1 MLAKK
6 TAKNQVTLPK
16 EIADRFPDTVYFDV
30 RVEGRK
36 ITLRP
41 VRIETEGEGQNLGRI
56 RGKMLRGAA
65 RTDTTGVAD
74 RKDPPGSLERNR
86 GRTGP
91 RAGLPEISPYAGR
104 GFRSAEDGASAVCG
118 GRRCPGS
125 RPGLVQG
132 SCRRQVHPLRPC
144 GPLSFSGH

>member
-41 VRIETEGEGQNLGRI
+41 VRIETEGEEQDLGRI
-56 RGKMLRGAA
+56 REKMRRLGVTEKDVTAA
-65 RTDTTGVAD
+65 IRWA
-74 RKDPPGSLERNR
+74 RKEG
-86 GRTGP
+86 
-91 RAGLPEISPYAGR
+91 
-104 GFRSAEDGASAVCG
+104 
-118 GRRCPGS
+118 
-125 RPGLVQG
+125 
-132 SCRRQVHPLRPC
+132 
-144 GPLSFSGH
+144 

>member
-41 VRIETEGEGQNLGRI
+41 VRIETEGEEQGLARI
-56 RGKMLRGAA
+56 REKMRRLGVTEKDVTAA
-65 RTDTTGVAD
+65 IRWA
-74 RKDPPGSLERNR
+74 RKEG
-86 GRTGP
+86 
-91 RAGLPEISPYAGR
+91 
-104 GFRSAEDGASAVCG
+104 
-118 GRRCPGS
+118 
-125 RPGLVQG
+125 
-132 SCRRQVHPLRPC
+132 
-144 GPLSFSGH
+144 

>member
-41 VRIETEGEGQNLGRI
+41 VRIETEGEEQ
-56 RGKMLRGAA
+56 
-65 RTDTTGVAD
+65 D
-74 RKDPPGSLERNR
+74 PGSIREKM
-86 GRTGP
+86 
-91 RAGLPEISPYAGR
+91 
-104 GFRSAEDGASAVCG
+104 
-118 GRRCPGS
+118 RRLGVTEKDVTAAI
-125 RPGLVQG
+125 RWARKEG
-132 SCRRQVHPLRPC
+132 
-144 GPLSFSGH
+144 

>member
-41 VRIETEGEGQNLGRI
+41 VRIETEGEEGELGRI
-56 RGKMLRGAA
+56 REKMRRLGVTEKDVTAA
-65 RTDTTGVAD
+65 IRWA
-74 RKDPPGSLERNR
+74 RKEG
-86 GRTGP
+86 
-91 RAGLPEISPYAGR
+91 
-104 GFRSAEDGASAVCG
+104 
-118 GRRCPGS
+118 
-125 RPGLVQG
+125 
-132 SCRRQVHPLRPC
+132 
-144 GPLSFSGH
+144 

>member
-41 VRIETEGEGQNLGRI
+41 VRIETEGEEQDPGRI
-56 RGKMLRGAA
+56 REKMRRLGVTEKDVTAA
-65 RTDTTGVAD
+65 IRWA
-74 RKDPPGSLERNR
+74 RKEG
-86 GRTGP
+86 
-91 RAGLPEISPYAGR
+91 
-104 GFRSAEDGASAVCG
+104 
-118 GRRCPGS
+118 
-125 RPGLVQG
+125 
-132 SCRRQVHPLRPC
+132 
-144 GPLSFSGH
+144 

>member
-41 VRIETEGEGQNLGRI
+41 VRIETEGEEQNLGRI
-56 RGKMLRGAA
+56 REKMRRLGVTGKDGTGAVRG
-65 RTDTTGVAD
+65 GG
-74 RKDPPGSLERNR
+74 K
-86 GRTGP
+86 
-91 RAGLPEISPYAGR
+91 
-104 GFRSAEDGASAVCG
+104 GFRSAEGGASAVWG
-118 GRRCPGS
+118 GRPCPGR
-125 RPGLVQG
+125 RPGMVQG

-144 GPLSFSGH
+144 GPLSLSGHRR

>member
-41 VRIETEGEGQNLGRI
+41 VRIETEGEEQDPGRI
-56 RGKMLRGAA
+56 REKMRRLGLTEKDVTAA
-65 RTDTTGVAD
+65 IRWA
-74 RKDPPGSLERNR
+74 RKEG
-86 GRTGP
+86 
-91 RAGLPEISPYAGR
+91 
-104 GFRSAEDGASAVCG
+104 
-118 GRRCPGS
+118 
-125 RPGLVQG
+125 
-132 SCRRQVHPLRPC
+132 
-144 GPLSFSGH
+144 

>member
-41 VRIETEGEGQNLGRI
+41 VRIETEGEEQNLGRI
-56 RGKMLRGAA
+56 REKMRRLGVTEKDVTAA
-65 RTDTTGVAD
+65 IRWA
-74 RKDPPGSLERNR
+74 RKEG
-86 GRTGP
+86 
-91 RAGLPEISPYAGR
+91 
-104 GFRSAEDGASAVCG
+104 
-118 GRRCPGS
+118 
-125 RPGLVQG
+125 
-132 SCRRQVHPLRPC
+132 
-144 GPLSFSGH
+144 

>member
-41 VRIETEGEGQNLGRI
+41 VRIETEGEERDLGRI
-56 RGKMLRGAA
+56 REKMRRLGVTEKDVKAA
-65 RTDTTGVAD
+65 IRWA
-74 RKDPPGSLERNR
+74 RKEG
-86 GRTGP
+86 
-91 RAGLPEISPYAGR
+91 
-104 GFRSAEDGASAVCG
+104 
-118 GRRCPGS
+118 
-125 RPGLVQG
+125 
-132 SCRRQVHPLRPC
+132 
-144 GPLSFSGH
+144 

>member
-41 VRIETEGEGQNLGRI
+41 VRIETEGEEQNLGRI
-56 RGKMLRGAA
+56 REKMRRLGLTEKDVTAA
-65 RTDTTGVAD
+65 IRWA
-74 RKDPPGSLERNR
+74 RKEG
-86 GRTGP
+86 
-91 RAGLPEISPYAGR
+91 
-104 GFRSAEDGASAVCG
+104 
-118 GRRCPGS
+118 
-125 RPGLVQG
+125 
-132 SCRRQVHPLRPC
+132 
-144 GPLSFSGH
+144 

>member
-36 ITLRP
+36 ITRRP
-41 VRIETEGEGQNLGRI
+41 GRVE
-56 RGKMLRGAA
+56 RGGCAS
-65 RTDTTGVAD
+65 
-74 RKDPPGSLERNR
+74 RKDPRGSLERNR

-118 GRRCPGS
+118 GGRCPRR
-125 RPGLVQG
+125 RPGMVQG

-144 GPLSFSGH
+144 GPLSLSGHRR

>member
-41 VRIETEGEGQNLGRI
+41 VRIETEGEEQGLGRI
-56 RGKMLRGAA
+56 REKMRQLGVTEKDVTAA
-65 RTDTTGVAD
+65 IRWA
-74 RKDPPGSLERNR
+74 RKEG
-86 GRTGP
+86 
-91 RAGLPEISPYAGR
+91 
-104 GFRSAEDGASAVCG
+104 
-118 GRRCPGS
+118 
-125 RPGLVQG
+125 
-132 SCRRQVHPLRPC
+132 
-144 GPLSFSGH
+144 